1 MAVKQPD
8 GGSGQ
13 PVKTDSGAEN
23 LARLIELLEL
33 EPLDVDR
40 FRAVND
46 SSLTPY
52 RLFGGL
58 IAAQALHAAQ
68 RTVPSEYQVHSLHTA
83 FLRTG
88 PPDVP
93 LTLVVH
99 RSRDGRS
106 FASRTVTVIQSD
118 QVICTLTAS
127 FHVEEPGVIH
137 EALMPVV
144 PGPDA
149 EGWSDPLDADWG
161 PQTAFEHRGRLET
174 IDGAVV
180 RRYWTRPVGAVP
192 DDPALR
198 ACLFTVL
205 TDFWAMLPAVESIG
219 LDPTGELQ
227 HVSLDH
233 SIWFHRP
240 VPLDEWLLVEQ
251 RSVATVNAR
260 GLVFGSVFTGDGA
273 TVASVAQ
280 EALIRGPRDKA

>member
-1 MAVKQPD
+1 MAERDPGD
-8 GGSGQ
+8 ASDS
-13 PVKTDSGAEN
+13 PVSTARGAEN
-23 LARLIELLEL
+23 LALLITLLEL

-46 SSLTPY
+46 MALTPD

-58 IAAQALHAAQ
+58 IAAQALQAAQ
-68 RTVPSEYQVHSLHTA
+68 RTVPAGFAVHSLHTA

-88 PPDVP
+88 PADVP

-106 FASRTVTVIQSD
+106 VASRTVTVIQSD

-127 FHVEEPGVIH
+127 FHVEEPSAVH
-137 EALMPVV
+137 EALMPIV

-149 EGWSDPLDADWG
+149 DGWSEPLDADWG
-161 PQTAFEHRGRLET
+161 PQLAFEHRGRVEKV
-174 IDGAVV
+174 DGAVV

-219 LDPTGELQ
+219 LDPTGPTQ
-227 HVSLDH
+227 HISLDH
-233 SIWFHRP
+233 SIWFHRS
-240 VPLDEWLLVEQ
+240 VPLEEWLLVEQ
-251 RSVATVNAR
+251 RSVATVNSR
-260 GLVFGSVFTGDGA
+260 GLVFGSVFTADGA
-273 TVASVAQ
+273 TIASVAQ
-280 EALIRGPRDKA
+280 EALIRGPREA

>member
-1 MAVKQPD
+1 VTAAD
-8 GGSGQ
+8 G
-13 PVKTDSGAEN
+13 TEY
-23 LARLIELLEL
+23 LTRLIAVLEL

-46 SSLTPY
+46 PALTPG

-58 IAAQALHAAQ
+58 IAAQALLAAQ
-68 RTVPSEYQVHSLHTA
+68 RTVAADFGVHSLHTA

-88 PPDVP
+88 PAHVP

-127 FHVEEPGVIH
+127 FHVNEPSAVS
-137 EALMPVV
+137 EAVMPIV
-144 PGPDA
+144 PGPDEGEWA
-149 EGWSDPLDADWG
+149 EPLDADFG
-161 PQTAFEHRGRLET
+161 PQLAFEHRGRMEKCA
-174 IDGAVV
+174 GAVV
-180 RRYWTRPVGAVP
+180 RRYWTRPVGP
-192 DDPALR
+192 IPEDPTLR

-205 TDFWAMLPAVESIG
+205 TDFWAMLPAVASIG
-219 LDPTGELQ
+219 LDPTGPMQ
-227 HVSLDH
+227 SISLDH
-233 SIWFHRP
+233 SVWFHRP
-240 VPLDEWLLVEQ
+240 VPLDQWLLVEQ

-260 GLVFGSVFTGDGA
+260 GLVFGSVFTEDGR

-280 EALIRGPRDKA
+280 EALVRGPRG

>member
-1 MAVKQPD
+1 MSEQHGD
-8 GGSGQ
+8 GT
-13 PVKTDSGAEN
+13 TDPPAATTDGTDELS
-23 LARLIELLEL
+23 RLITLIEL

-46 SSLTPY
+46 SELTPV

-58 IAAQALHAAQ
+58 IAAQALRAAQ
-68 RTVPSEYQVHSLHTA
+68 RTVSAEFGVHSLHTE
-83 FLRTG
+83 FLRSG

-127 FHVEEPGVIH
+127 FHVEEPSPVH
-137 EALMPVV
+137 EALMPIV
-144 PGPDA
+144 PGPD
-149 EGWSDPLDADWG
+149 EGEWSPPLDADWG
-161 PQTAFEHRGRLET
+161 PQLAFEHRGRLEKV
-174 IDGAVV
+174 DGAVV
-180 RRYWTRPVGAVP
+180 RRYWTRPVGPVP

-219 LDPTGELQ
+219 LDPMGPTQ
-227 HVSLDH
+227 HISLDH
-233 SIWFHRP
+233 SIWFHRDI
-240 VPLDEWLLVEQ
+240 PLDEWILVEQ
-251 RSVATVNAR
+251 RSVATVNSR
-260 GLVFGSVFTGDGA
+260 GLVFGSVFSGDGA
-273 TVASVAQ
+273 TIASVAQ
-280 EALIRGPRDKA
+280 EALIRGPRGS